1 MKPSIRRTLKPT
13 LSKRLKDMLSKDHS
27 CYVVITCGKPKGPGG
42 TMDVQMEYEGDP
54 LVASFLLQGAQERID
69 QELDFEE

>member
-27 CYVVITCGKPKGPGG
+27 CYVVITCGKPNGPDG